1 MIMEVLEVVDRL
13 KELGG
18 MASLSS
24 NDRQEIEWLYREVL
38 DKRFIRTSCNDCYHD
53 AVIEMLVYLKKNGK
67 MKEKSNYGLKNGVL
81 LRMAFGSS
89 DFYTNANLTDEI
101 AESYLAKYPENVNYF
116 AKLPEDWKDRVE
128 KLVDAVNEK
137 EKQELL
143 DNLVQSLKDGV
154 SVDSI
159 SESFKDY
166 KIKGRKLSKKQLER
180 YIQKAQEIFD
190 NEGNEESNG
199 FSGEEVNEQK

>member
-1 MIMEVLEVVDRL
+1 MMEVSEVVDRL

-18 MASLSS
+18 KPSLSS
-24 NDRQEIEWLYREVL
+24 SDKQEIEALYGEVI
-38 DKRFIRTSCNDCYHD
+38 DKKFVRTSCNDCYRD
-53 AVIEMLVYLKKNGK
+53 AVIEMSVYLRKNGK
-67 MKEKSNYGLKNGVL
+67 MKEKSNYRLKNGVL
-81 LRMAFGSS
+81 LQMGFGSS

-116 AKLPEDWKDRVE
+116 AKLPEDWKELVA

-137 EKQELL
+137 ERQELI

-159 SESFKDY
+159 NESFKDY
-166 KIKGRKLSKKQLER
+166 KIKGKKLSKKQLER

-190 NEGNEESNG
+190 NKVNEESNE
-199 FSGEEVNEQK
+199 FSREEVNEQK